1 MELLHVITKATPL
14 DELKVRVEFDGG
26 DVVGIY
32 DCTPLTRDAYW
43 ECLKQPDFFKT
54 ARAEYG
60 TLVWND
66 NVDVAP
72 ESVWEDS
79 VKEVAK

>member
-1 MELLHVITKATPL
+1 MELLHSITKATPL
-14 DELKVRVEFDGG
+14 DGLKVRVEFDGG
-26 DVVGIY
+26 ETVGIY
-32 DCTPLTRDAYW
+32 DCAPLTKNAYW
-43 ECLKQPDFFKT
+43 ARLLQPEFFKT

-66 NVDVAP
+66 NLDVAP

-79 VKEVAK
+79 ARQAP